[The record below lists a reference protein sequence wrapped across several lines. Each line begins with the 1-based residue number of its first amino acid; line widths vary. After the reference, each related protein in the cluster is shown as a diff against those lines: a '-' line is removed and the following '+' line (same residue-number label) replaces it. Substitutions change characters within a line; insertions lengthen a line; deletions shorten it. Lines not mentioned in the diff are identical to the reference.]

1 MITAEEYLASK
12 GLKGVG
18 NLLVRDNSNY
28 SENGTQKLMI
38 EFAKLHVEA
47 ALKAKIE
54 AMRETYTYGGY
65 SLDELNAFTKN
76 AYPESNIK

>member
-1 MITAEEYLASK
+1 MIPTAKDFLS
-12 GLKGVG
+12 
-18 NLLVRDNSNY
+18 NSSMLNK
-28 SENGTQKLMI
+28 KLFPEKEKDFNQAVDRMI
-38 EFAKLHVEA
+38 EFAKLHVQA

>member
-1 MITAEEYLASK
+1 MKTAEEF
-12 GLKGVG
+12 
-18 NLLVRDNSNY
+18 LLDVVIDNSNSFDLNDY
-28 SENGTQKLMI
+28 QITSDVTKAMI